1 MLKKLNNDQSSSN
14 NNISEVKE
22 RTKERKKERKNEN
35 ERKVG
40 WMDGLSVVL
49 LVSYIYIYSAPKFV
63 PPAVLFF
70 VFFLCS

>member
-1 MLKKLNNDQSSSN
+1 MLKKLNNNQSSSN

-49 LVSYIYIYSAPKFV
+49 LVSYIYIYI
-63 PPAVLFF
+63 
-70 VFFLCS
+70 

>member
-1 MLKKLNNDQSSSN
+1 MINLLLIIKYFRSKRTN
-14 NNISEVKE
+14 E
-22 RTKERKKERKNEN
+22 RKKERKKERKNEN

-49 LVSYIYIYSAPKFV
+49 LVSYIYIYIYSAPKFV